1 MKKIPLKNIPSALI
15 LVIIW
20 TITRLMEMDF
30 SIAHPLGIIL
40 MILCFAVLIFE
51 FTKSGDITLKSFGL
65 DLAFAILATVFNT
78 ATLTI
83 LIQRHGFC
91 NLFITD
97 YILAG
102 VILCDTWLSP
112 YNSFRIALRNFM
124 VGDAQ
129 HTGT

>member
-1 MKKIPLKNIPSALI
+1 MKKIPLKNIPSTLI

-20 TITRLMEMDF
+20 MITRLIQLDF

-40 MILCFAVLIFE
+40 TILCFAVLIIE

-65 DLAFAILATVFNT
+65 DLAFAILATVVNT
-78 ATLTI
+78 ATITM
-83 LIQRHGFC
+83 LIERHG
-91 NLFITD
+91 LSGLYVTD
-97 YILAG
+97 YILSG

-124 VGDAQ
+124 VGNEQ
-129 HTGT
+129 HTV